1 MQLTIWL
8 WYMSVTWT
16 LVVQTE
22 LLDPSDMNSAVATK
36 SREDTGKGA
45 QQSPV
50 IIVYRMYLNYF
61 FLILP

>member
-1 MQLTIWL
+1 MQLTVWL
-8 WYMSVTWT
+8 LYVSVTWT

-36 SREDTGKGA
+36 SRKDAGKDA

-50 IIVYRMYLNYF
+50 IIVYRMSLHYF
-61 FLILP
+61 F